1 MILCSVDTA
10 GTHKLSDI
18 SLENET
24 IFDERYATM
33 IDEPYARTAQ
43 TPYSK
48 IALIHYHALSK
59 KRRYLEG

>member
-10 GTHKLSDI
+10 GTHNLSDI

-33 IDEPYARTAQ
+33 IDEPYART
-43 TPYSK
+43 
-48 IALIHYHALSK
+48 
-59 KRRYLEG
+59 E